1 MSETAGFFGFFKSL
15 STQHKSLLL
24 SCYAVMF
31 SQVCFP
37 KRLLLT
43 NFLIVPLLIPLLY
56 DLAVLSHVFPFTI
69 FPSTR
74 GKTRSFRVTGLY
86 SSDHHRT
93 TNWTRREKRNN
104 SNKAQQQHQQHQ
116 LNNTRATRKMRYKQ
130 YNTYQFSLKCVRSCW
145 RTAPTVTHNPT
156 DEYTLLRCSSRW
168 A

>member
-1 MSETAGFFGFFKSL
+1 MTWWRSPQWLDRAHKTVRRYFLVSSILMSETAGFFGFFKSL

-69 FPSTR
+69 FSSTR
-74 GKTRSFRVTGLY
+74 GKNRSFRITGLY
-86 SSDHHRT
+86 SSDHHRA
-93 TNWTRREKRNN
+93 TNWTRRERNN
-104 SNKAQQQHQQHQ
+104 SNKAQQQSAATKRSNSINNITTPTQQH
-116 LNNTRATRKMRYKQ
+116 TRHT
-130 YNTYQFSLKCVRSCW
+130 
-145 RTAPTVTHNPT
+145 
-156 DEYTLLRCSSRW
+156 
-168 A
+168 